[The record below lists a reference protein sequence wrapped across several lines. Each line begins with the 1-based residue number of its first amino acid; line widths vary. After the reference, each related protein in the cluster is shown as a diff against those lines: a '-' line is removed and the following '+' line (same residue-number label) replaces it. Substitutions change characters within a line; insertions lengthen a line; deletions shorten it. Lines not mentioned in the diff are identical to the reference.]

1 MSAQPALDFG
11 VQLAPTIPSAPV
23 HSANGD
29 VPGEGK
35 HLVKCE
41 RCKRLRMRRREARF
55 CSDFCKDAHRHDKQA
70 AIEQGKKH
78 RGMKGS
84 AAKNSE
90 FLEIARE
97 SARRV
102 LARDGDVDADRVRFE
117 LEARGLV
124 LPSGGWWGSLFA
136 GDEWTWTGKLVA
148 CKHKGSRARQIKLW
162 RKYGIGDY
170 RPEKGGGFG
179 RFRVE

>member
-1 MSAQPALDFG
+1 MSGQPLLDFG
-11 VQLAPTIPSAPV
+11 VQLAPSIPNAPV
-23 HSANGD
+23 HSRFGGI
-29 VPGEGK
+29 PGEGK
-35 HLVKCE
+35 HIVTCE
-41 RCKRLRMRRREARF
+41 RCGRLRRRRREARF
-55 CSDFCKDAHRHDKQA
+55 CSDACKDAHRHDKQA
-70 AIEQGKKH
+70 AVEKRKKE

-90 FLEIARE
+90 YLRMARE
-97 SARRV
+97 VARRV

-162 RKYGIGDY
+162 R
-170 RPEKGGGFG
+170 
-179 RFRVE
+179 